1 MNLNKGQNIKI
12 CSSYWELFCRRG
24 VIFCLV
30 SILWTLV
37 DFFWTKRLFSQG
49 TLFSQVIYR
58 RQEQFYFLRNPG
70 VLVPDA
76 RNKFRTGALPRIL
89 NYQ

>member
-1 MNLNKGQNIKI
+1 MNLNKGQNINI
-12 CSSYWELFCRRG
+12 CSSYWELFCRKG

-49 TLFSQVIYR
+49 TLFFPGHLLKIRTVLFSQEFR
-58 RQEQFYFLRNPG
+58 CSG
-70 VLVPDA
+70 A
-76 RNKFRTGALPRIL
+76 RC
-89 NYQ
+89 